1 MERPA
6 ARDKMRRA
14 PRWLQTPS
22 YSDPECPGDR
32 AGRRGS
38 DSRASHASR
47 IAATQGGRESGNSD
61 ESCGGAVTTPL
72 PNIVVLGTVLAAQ
85 LAASNAYAACI
96 VTSEVAARGRF
107 VRCEDAKFY
116 LEASGA
122 YERYERALEEIL
134 ARTEPGR
141 RDAVREQLGIDPDAT
156 SLLRAGVE
164 ARVAV
169 VLVEWRASIAPWRPD
184 SSDAVE
190 LVAEPQELY
199 ETARYWWNGSIE
211 SC

>member
-1 MERPA
+1 M
-6 ARDKMRRA
+6 
-14 PRWLQTPS
+14 
-22 YSDPECPGDR
+22 
-32 AGRRGS
+32 
-38 DSRASHASR
+38 
-47 IAATQGGRESGNSD
+47 
-61 ESCGGAVTTPL
+61 TTPL
-72 PNIVVLGTVLAAQ
+72 PNIVLGTVLAAQ
-85 LAASNAYAACI
+85 LAASNAFAACI

-156 SLLRAGVE
+156 SLLRAGYE

-211 SC
+211 SCESIVGGAAIDLWVHPPCCDSGPASPICMVSMSYAEPAPDEMSRALSEVLGDR